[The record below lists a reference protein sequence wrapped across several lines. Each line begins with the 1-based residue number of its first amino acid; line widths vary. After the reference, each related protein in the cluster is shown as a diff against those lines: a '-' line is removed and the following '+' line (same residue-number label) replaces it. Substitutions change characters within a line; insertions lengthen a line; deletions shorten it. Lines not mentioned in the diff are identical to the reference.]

1 MSESLSPEL
10 EAHAQALA
18 ARIRSRSADALLAM
32 ARRLVATTDETLFGE
47 TEFALRDRAL
57 GLVAEPLK
65 QKGATSA
72 RAPSAAAAAP
82 PASTATAPKRSRATG
97 PTPTAASAAKA
108 PALATPRSG

>member
-10 EAHAQALA
+10 EALA

-32 ARRLVATTDETLFGE
+32 ARRLVAPPDETLFGE

-57 GLVAEPLK
+57 GLVGDAYAEPLE

-82 PASTATAPKRSRATG
+82 PASTPMPNCRE
-97 PTPTAASAAKA
+97 KA
-108 PALATPRSG
+108 